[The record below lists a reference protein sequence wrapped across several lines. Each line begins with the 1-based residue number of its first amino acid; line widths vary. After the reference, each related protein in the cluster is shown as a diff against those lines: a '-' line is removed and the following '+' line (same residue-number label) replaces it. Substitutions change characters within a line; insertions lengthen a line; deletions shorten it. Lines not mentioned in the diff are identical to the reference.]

1 MKTIGKLILIMVL
14 ALGVFGACTQNDY
27 ELPPVVAPQ
36 YSGAA
41 ANITIKQLKDSF
53 KMSSAT
59 TELAM
64 KEITQNFVL
73 KARVT
78 ANDASGNIYKK
89 IMIQDATGAIEI
101 RIDQTGLKNTYVVG
115 QVVYINL
122 KGLSISTYG
131 YLYQIGYPAETGGL
145 GNIPDVLVKKHIFL
159 DGFPQAF
166 AKIDTLKS
174 LQLADTLK
182 GKLVYLKNVYFAD
195 GGKKI
200 FAEGGSS
207 TMRTINALG
216 GGTIVAYNSV
226 YASFAKDTL
235 PSGVGDLVGILS
247 NYRGTWQ
254 LLIRDKDDIKFKSY
268 SEGTGTQTDP
278 FTVTFAGNQQTGNIT
293 GWVKGYIIG
302 AVKPGITNITSMAD
316 ISRTAPFMDNTIVI
330 AASKDENDITK
341 CLVFELPSGSAIRAK
356 VNLMDSVKN
365 IGKWLKVNGTFGKYM
380 NTKGL
385 TVAGGGSRANF
396 ELEGMAAVPNGA
408 GTQASPYNVQQII
421 TATADATGKWVKGYI
436 VGNVDKTGMSIST
449 EATFASPFLIQT
461 NLLMADD
468 PDEKDYTRCIPVQL
482 PTGALRTALNLVSN
496 PLNLRK
502 ELLIYGDVTT
512 YFGVKG
518 VKNPSIFAL
527 DGNKP
532 ANPPFYTEAFTSSLG
547 QYTGESKSGAE
558 VWVWKSGYGAT
569 VSGYANSKSNAN
581 EDWLKSPAIDL
592 TGKTSAILTFEHAI
606 NKGAV
611 ANLKTNHT
619 LWMSADDGAT
629 WEQVTIT
636 TYPTG
641 VDWTFVSSGDITIP
655 AKFLGKNKFRIAF
668 KYLCSDTES
677 ATWEIKNLSIRE

>member
-1 MKTIGKLILIMVL
+1 MKTIGKLVLIMAVT
-14 ALGVFGACTQNDY
+14 LGFLSACTQNDY

-36 YSGAA
+36 YNGTA

-59 TELAM
+59 TELTM

-166 AKIDTLKS
+166 TKIDTLKN

-195 GGKKI
+195 GGKKN

-207 TMRTINALG
+207 TMRTINALS

-278 FTVTFAGNQQTGNIT
+278 FTVTFAGNQQTANIT

-302 AVKPGITNITSMAD
+302 AVKPGVSNITSMSD
-316 ISRTAPFMDNTIVI
+316 ISKTAPFLDNTIVI
-330 AASKDENDITK
+330 AANKDENDITK

-356 VNLMDSVKN
+356 VNLVDSVKN

-380 NTKGL
+380 NAKGL
-385 TVAGGGSRANF
+385 VVAGGGSRANF
-396 ELEGMAAVPNGA
+396 ELEGMTAAANGT
-408 GTQASPYNVQQII
+408 GTQASPYNVKQII

-436 VGNVDKTGMSIST
+436 VGNVDAAGKDITLESKF
-449 EATFASPFLIQT
+449 ATPFVIQT

-482 PTGALRTALNLVSN
+482 PSGALRTALNLVSN

-502 ELLIYGDVTT
+502 ELLIYGDVTS

-518 VKNPSIFAL
+518 VKNPTIFAL

-532 ANPPFYTEAFTSSLG
+532 ANPPFYSEAFASSLG
-547 QYTGESKSGAE
+547 QYTGDSKSGDQ
-558 VWVWKSGYGAT
+558 VWGWDSKFYCAKMSGYT
-569 VSGYANSKSNAN
+569 SKNNAN

-592 TGKTSAILTFEHAI
+592 SGKTSAILSFEHTM
-606 NKGAV
+606 NFGNV

-619 LWMSADDGAT
+619 LWMSGDDGAT

-641 VDWTFVSSGDITIP
+641 ADWTFVSTGDIAIP
-655 AKFLGKNKFRIAF
+655 TKYLGKNKFRIAF
-668 KYLCSDTES
+668 KYLCSDAES